1 MWQAFCIP
9 DSREEKIFA
18 DLLFQTGIS
27 ISDPEYFKFSQSFLF
42 TEQNIY
48 LKKRRFFCTVQ
59 FYRERCL
66 AWKAVWYRWRWIFL
80 RDFRALSW
88 SGTCLGRYGNPQ
100 NVSGS
105 R

>member
-42 TEQNIY
+42 TEQYIY

-59 FYRERCL
+59 FWNINVCR
-66 AWKAVWYRWRWIFL
+66 WK
-80 RDFRALSW
+80 
-88 SGTCLGRYGNPQ
+88 
-100 NVSGS
+100 
-105 R
+105 